1 MRPWYAA
8 LDRHVPS
15 CPCYQHGLHRPA
27 SPSLVQQRPSRT
39 LILKQVLSE
48 AVTTLRPEPGDRHGP
63 LMPMMIAL
71 TLLTG
76 VVDAV
81 SYLRF
86 GHVFVANMTGNIVF
100 LGFALSGAQGLS
112 AVTSLVALVSFLAG
126 ALIGGRLGARCAE
139 HRGRLLRAG
148 TAAQV
153 ALLAIA
159 LILALAVGEPL
170 DSGTRYALLVP
181 MALAMGVQNATV
193 QRLAVP
199 ELTTTVL
206 TRTLTGLA
214 SESRLAG
221 GPGSKAGRRLIAI
234 AAMLLGALVGG
245 LLVLNVAIAAAIGL
259 ASATALAVGIAV
271 HLISRTDAPWIK
283 A

>member
-1 MRPWYAA
+1 M
-8 LDRHVPS
+8 
-15 CPCYQHGLHRPA
+15 A
-27 SPSLVQQRPSRT
+27 S
-39 LILKQVLSE
+39 VLRE
-48 AVTTLRPEPGDRHGP
+48 AIGTLRPEPGDRHGP
-63 LMPMMIAL
+63 LLPLMIAL

-76 VVDAV
+76 VVDAA
-81 SYLRF
+81 SYLKF

-100 LGFALSGAQGLS
+100 LGFALAGAPGLS
-112 AVTSLVALVSFLAG
+112 VTASLVALASFLLG
-126 ALIGGRLGARCAE
+126 ALAGGRLGARSAE
-139 HRGRLLRAG
+139 HRGHVLRAG
-148 TAAQV
+148 SAAQATLLVIALVV
-153 ALLAIA
+153 ALAI
-159 LILALAVGEPL
+159 GEPL

-234 AAMLLGALVGG
+234 AAMLLGALTGA
-245 LLVLNVAIAAAIGL
+245 LLVLHVTIAAALAL
-259 ASATALAVGIAV
+259 ASVLVLTVASAV
-271 HLISRTDAPWIK
+271 HLLSGVDAPWIK